1 LFDKRDVIKDITAN
15 FEVVQAAITRMELD
29 LLSTLLKRRSQLLA
43 QLVEG
48 VQANDA
54 GDGDEGAKTAL
65 REVGRQNA
73 MIRARVETKSGQNK
87 EKLVQLYQRA
97 RLEKAYQK

>member
-1 LFDKRDVIKDITAN
+1 MFDKRDVIKDITAN

-48 VQANDA
+48 VQA
-54 GDGDEGAKTAL
+54 GETGESPKRAL
-65 REVGRQNA
+65 QEVGRQNA
-73 MIRARVETKSGQNK
+73 VIRARVEIKSGQNK
-87 EKLVQLYQRA
+87 EKLVQLYKRA